1 MNHTAIALR
10 EKQGFIQRKRSESDC
25 LSTFNLLTNDLLFD
39 EVERLLPP
47 HRERLFPPTETLAMF
62 VTQALSADRTC
73 QHIVNQ
79 AAVQRVVTGLP
90 SCSSHTGAYCKAR
103 QRLPAAM
110 VSDLTRFVG
119 RQIDHQVPNKWRWR

>member
-1 MNHTAIALR
+1 MNHTAITLR
-10 EKQGFIQRKRSESDC
+10 AKQGFIQRKSTESDC

-62 VTQALSADRTC
+62 VTQAMSADRSC

-79 AAVQRVVTGLP
+79 AAIQRVVTGLS
-90 SCSSHTGAYCKAR
+90 SCSTQTGGYCKAR

-110 VSDLTRFVG
+110 VCGLTRFVG
-119 RQIDHQVPNKWRWR
+119 RQIDHQVLSKWR